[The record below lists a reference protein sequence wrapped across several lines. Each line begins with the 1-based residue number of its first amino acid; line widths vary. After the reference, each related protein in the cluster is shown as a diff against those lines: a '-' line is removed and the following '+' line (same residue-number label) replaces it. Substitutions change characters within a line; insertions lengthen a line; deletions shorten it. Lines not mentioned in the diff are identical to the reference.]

1 MSFSRRR
8 VTILSGLG
16 CAALILFAVTA
27 FRKEVMTQ
35 YHLFRLRNESGYLQ
49 RILSHPEGTSQ
60 GAAVRKFLDGPDGR
74 AALVRYLLKHVEEHQ
89 WRSMAASR
97 KTHTF
102 IFDPQQLHT
111 MRFTRE
117 YTAILCEDANYFE
130 DSSRVYE
137 VGKMPAGLNEMMGY
151 LVGRSVSLPEYP
163 GMTFLC
169 HDLLSWQQYLRSR
182 RE

>member
-1 MSFSRRR
+1 M
-8 VTILSGLG
+8 TILSGLG
-16 CAALILFAVTA
+16 CAALVLLAVTVLW
-27 FRKEVMTQ
+27 KEIVTH
-35 YHLFRLRNESGYLQ
+35 YHLLRLRSEPDYLLG
-49 RILSHPEGTSQ
+49 ILSKSEGTSERS
-60 GAAVRKFLDGPDGR
+60 AIRKFLDGPEGR
-74 AALVRYLLKHVEEHQ
+74 AALVRYLLKHVEEHE

-102 IFDPQQLHT
+102 VLDPQPIHSI
-111 MRFTRE
+111 RFSPD
-117 YTAILCEDANYFE
+117 TAILCEDRNFFE

-137 VGKMPAGLNEMMGY
+137 VGRMPPTLNDMMGY

-169 HDLLSWQQYLRSR
+169 HDLVSWQQYLRSR

>member
-1 MSFSRRR
+1 M
-8 VTILSGLG
+8 G
-16 CAALILFAVTA
+16 CTALILLAVIVLW
-27 FRKEVMTQ
+27 KEMLTH
-35 YHLFRLRNESGYLQ
+35 YHLLRLRSDPEYLLG
-49 RILSHPEGTSQ
+49 ILSKPEGTSERS
-60 GAAVRKFLDGPDGR
+60 AVGKFLEGPEGR

-102 IFDPQQLHT
+102 VLDSQQLHT
-111 MRFTRE
+111 VRFTRE
-117 YTAILCEDANYFE
+117 YTAIFCEDANYFE

-137 VGKMPAGLNEMMGY
+137 VGKMPATLNDMMGY
-151 LVGRSVSLPEYP
+151 LAGRSVSLPEYP

-169 HDLLSWQQYLRSR
+169 HDLVSWQQYLRSR